1 MCSRRSR
8 LRPLFNVYHN
18 DAWFNVIVRMLNK
31 TWKRRWDSASPV
43 VVVVGVTA
51 DA

>member
-8 LRPLFNVYHN
+8 LRPLFNVCPN
-18 DAWFNVIVRMLNK
+18 DALFNVVVRMLHE

-51 DA
+51 GA